1 MHLCLTKS
9 SYNRDNDDD
18 GDDDCL
24 QKISKYKC
32 LQSFSP
38 EISGEEGSIS
48 HSLSWFISDSLSV
61 LERGF

>member
-9 SYNRDNDDD
+9 SYNHDSDDD

-32 LQSFSP
+32 PQSSSP

-48 HSLSWFISDSLSV
+48 DSLSWFISDSLSV
-61 LERGF
+61 LKRGF

>member
-9 SYNRDNDDD
+9 NYNHDND
-18 GDDDCL
+18 DDDCL
-24 QKISKYKC
+24 QKISKR

-48 HSLSWFISDSLSV
+48 DSLSWFISDSLSV
-61 LERGF
+61 LDRGF

>member
-9 SYNRDNDDD
+9 SYNHDND
-18 GDDDCL
+18 DDDCL
-24 QKISKYKC
+24 QKIPKYKC
-32 LQSFSP
+32 LQSVSP

-48 HSLSWFISDSLSV
+48 DSLSWFISDSLSV